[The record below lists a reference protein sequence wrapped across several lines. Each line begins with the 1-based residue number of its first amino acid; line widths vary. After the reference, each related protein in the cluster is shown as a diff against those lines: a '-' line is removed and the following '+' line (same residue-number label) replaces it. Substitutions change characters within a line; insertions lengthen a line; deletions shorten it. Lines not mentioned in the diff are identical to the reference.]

1 MPSTDKEAAD
11 SIAEFQRRTRELL
24 RSQQEAYLAAVKA
37 WREGVENGAP
47 WPQPPTVGLG
57 PNAKELAEASY
68 AFAAKLL
75 ADQSRFMDELSKTM
89 ADVNKKT

>member
-24 RSQQEAYLAAVKA
+24 RSQQEAYLAALKA
-37 WREGVENGAP
+37 WREGLANGP
-47 WPQPPTVGLG
+47 PQWQQPPGLT
-57 PNAKELAEASY
+57 PNPNELAEASY

-89 ADVNKKT
+89 ADVNDKS

>member
-1 MPSTDKEAAD
+1 MASTDKEAAD
-11 SIAEFQRRTRELL
+11 SIAEFQRRTRDLL

-37 WREGVENGAP
+37 WREGLESSPP
-47 WPQPPTVGLG
+47 WPQPPAAGLG
-57 PNAKELAEASY
+57 PNANELAEASY

-89 ADVNKKT
+89 ADVNNKS

>member
-11 SIAEFQRRTRELL
+11 SITEFQRQTRELL

-37 WREGVENGAP
+37 WRSGLANSP
-47 WPQPPTVGLG
+47 PSWPQPPGLA
-57 PNAKELAEASY
+57 PNANELAEASY

-89 ADVNKKT
+89 ADVNKKG